1 MASALGGGGGGGGG
15 GAAVPYEPFT
25 GHKPFLGGFRD
36 RRTALEYHDAYTDM
50 PPGPAPWEG
59 APPKFSRDAQTSS
72 AVTNPVSRSA
82 QSKREG
88 AAQTVV
94 RGLHQSTTAD
104 VVLTARTPYFSADMK
119 RALWERKAV
128 VIQTHWRA
136 ACARAL
142 AGAMR
147 QAREDVLA
155 AAEAAEAAAAAAA
168 AEGAA
173 ADLQRRLAPR
183 TPADFAV
190 LYDEVEAWRVAT
202 TERIHAEVPKEH
214 LTGAFVEML
223 AKETAL
229 IGTIERLRSEAARAN
244 KEAAVERRLGAL
256 GEGHVWPL
264 SHIPKAARAP
274 AVHVTTPLTT
284 RAAELK
290 RLYDALGLG
299 GLSVSDRTE
308 VLLHVKYTVGEVDCK
323 LSRELVGLLDR
334 ELDLLARDRPSAAL
348 AGVRARIRTL
358 FLAFCDTPEF
368 NPLAARYAP
377 EAAGAGTG
385 GSGSGSRD
393 PRTRAMMLRTQPLPP
408 GGAAASKSK
417 GWMVNK
423 AGEITG
429 RRGGEQ

>member
-1 MASALGGGGGGGGG
+1 MAA
-15 GAAVPYEPFT
+15 PQHIPFEPCT
-25 GHKPFLGGFRD
+25 APKPFLGGFRD

-50 PPGPAPWEG
+50 PRGPAPWES
-59 APPKFSRDAQTSS
+59 APLKFSRDAQTSS
-72 AVTNPVSRSA
+72 AITNPVSRSV

-88 AAQTVV
+88 AAQTAV
-94 RGLHQSTTAD
+94 RGLHQSTGGD
-104 VVLTARTPYFSADMK
+104 VVLTARTPYFSSDMK
-119 RALWERKAV
+119 LALWHRCAL

-136 ACARAL
+136 ACGRAL
-142 AGAMR
+142 AGALR
-147 QAREDVLA
+147 RAQAEARA
-155 AAEAAEAAAAAAA
+155 AREAAEAAAAAAA
-168 AEGAA
+168 AGEAA
-173 ADLQRRLAPR
+173 ADLQRRLHPR

-214 LTGAFVEML
+214 LTAAFVEML

-244 KEAAVERRLGAL
+244 KEAATERRLGAL
-256 GEGHVWPL
+256 AQPHTWPL
-264 SHIPKAARAP
+264 SHLPKAARLP
-274 AVHVTTPLTT
+274 QVSVVTPLTT

-290 RLYDALGLG
+290 RLYDALGLE
-299 GLSVSDRTE
+299 GLAVEDRTE
-308 VLLHVKYTVGEVDCK
+308 VLLHVKYTVAEVDCK

-334 ELDLLARDRPSAAL
+334 ELDLLARDRPAAAL
-348 AGVRARIRTL
+348 AALRARIRTL

-377 EAAGAGTG
+377 SAAAGG
-385 GSGSGSRD
+385 GGGGGGGAAAAPRN
-393 PRTRAMMLRTQPLPP
+393 PRTQAMMLRTQPLPP

-423 AGEITG
+423 VGEITG
-429 RRGGEQ
+429 RRGGED

>member
-1 MASALGGGGGGGGG
+1 
-15 GAAVPYEPFT
+15 
-25 GHKPFLGGFRD
+25 
-36 RRTALEYHDAYTDM
+36 M
-50 PPGPAPWEG
+50 PPGPAPWES

-72 AVTNPVSRSA
+72 AVTNPVSRSV

-88 AAQTVV
+88 AAQTAV
-94 RGLHQSTTAD
+94 RGLHQSTGSD
-104 VVLTARTPYFSADMK
+104 VVLTARTPYFSSEMK
-119 RALWERKAV
+119 QALWERCAL

-136 ACARAL
+136 ACARARASAL
-142 AGAMR
+142 R
-147 QAREDVLA
+147 QAQADAYA
-155 AAEAAEAAAAAAA
+155 ARAAAEAAAAEAAA
-168 AEGAA
+168 GGAA
-173 ADLQRRLAPR
+173 ADLERRLHPR

-264 SHIPKAARAP
+264 SHLPKAARKP
-274 AVHVTTPLTT
+274 QVHVTTPLTT

-299 GLSVSDRTE
+299 GLSVADRTE

-368 NPLAARYAP
+368 NPLAARHAP
-377 EAAGAGTG
+377 AAAGG
-385 GSGSGSRD
+385 GSAPRN
-393 PRTRAMMLRTQPLPP
+393 PRTQAMMLRTQPLPP

-429 RRGGEQ
+429 RRDE